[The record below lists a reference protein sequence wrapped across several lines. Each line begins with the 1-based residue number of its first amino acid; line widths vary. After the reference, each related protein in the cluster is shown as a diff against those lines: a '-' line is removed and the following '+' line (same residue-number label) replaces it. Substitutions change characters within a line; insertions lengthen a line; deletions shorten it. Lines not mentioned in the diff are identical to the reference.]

1 MFCLA
6 KHRVLSLDYFVLTN
20 KERTARVT
28 SPGGFAA
35 RQFLVMSHTDD
46 EFPFRQ
52 YNYHDQL
59 VARPD
64 NYHDYCPELLCKY
77 QCWLADSFSYVLIRS
92 VHWGNFSYIAARLV
106 SDSFYGRATFRS
118 CIFCMEVSVCTLIS
132 QTLVGRHVCRFPP
145 CWCHLMD
152 SCLPLLPLCCRVP

>member
-1 MFCLA
+1 MKHFSCFVFFNYPWGILMFCLA

-35 RQFLVMSHTDD
+35 RQLLVMSHTDD

-64 NYHDYCPELLCKY
+64 NYHDYCPEL
-77 QCWLADSFSYVLIRS
+77 
-92 VHWGNFSYIAARLV
+92 
-106 SDSFYGRATFRS
+106 
-118 CIFCMEVSVCTLIS
+118 
-132 QTLVGRHVCRFPP
+132 
-145 CWCHLMD
+145 
-152 SCLPLLPLCCRVP
+152 

>member
-1 MFCLA
+1 MDCKFKESVDEIVFWNVRLTEQKITFLEFYWWNIFLVFFFFLNSPWGILLFCLA
-6 KHRVLSLDYFVLTN
+6 KHRALSLDYFVLTN

-64 NYHDYCPELLCKY
+64 NYHDYCPEL
-77 QCWLADSFSYVLIRS
+77 
-92 VHWGNFSYIAARLV
+92 
-106 SDSFYGRATFRS
+106 
-118 CIFCMEVSVCTLIS
+118 
-132 QTLVGRHVCRFPP
+132 
-145 CWCHLMD
+145 
-152 SCLPLLPLCCRVP
+152 